1 MKETILIRKL
11 ANGFLVHERTDFVAN
26 SDSFVFNS
34 FDDLVSFL
42 KKNYSKSIRISNTN
56 ATRGVSENGNSKKSS

>member
-11 ANGFLVHERTDFVAN
+11 ANGFLVYERTDLVVN

-34 FDDLVSFL
+34 FDDMVAFL
-42 KKNYSKSIRISNTN
+42 KKNY
-56 ATRGVSENGNSKKSS
+56 AENKKK